1 MLSILFILVGLA
13 LLLQLKNK
21 LLAFLF
27 IISAEFYFPA
37 YDLRELVFV
46 QNLFVS
52 GIVSDYT
59 YYLIF
64 GLFIW
69 LSIIIILVIDNQIE
83 SNIIR
88 RNNFITQY
96 TYFESRLILAFY
108 VLSLLSI
115 SAFLINFSRVDFSYS
130 MLVLNPREYE
140 YTFGSSIFWNYL
152 YFLNIPAICSY
163 IFIRV
168 KYNRLN
174 SKINLVLVFI
184 LLIVSFFHGIKFTVF
199 DTFIFP
205 VFFYY
210 YVSLKP
216 IKFKNIFLISLV
228 LFAFYLSFSY
238 LVRGSGGSPI
248 EQLISY
254 VLPNYYNLAYSI
266 QENKLQWSG
275 LSLFLPDKIPDIF
288 SQLYKYGPTG
298 FALNEKFNM
307 QTAYSNYYSFANM
320 FGPLIFL
327 SIVTFVRFLFRN
339 KFRKGIFQAFLLAY
353 IDYCF
358 LFVFF
363 FHAFNKTKYVY
374 YLAILFFIHIL
385 TKKHKKLAI

>member
-1 MLSILFILVGLA
+1 MLSLLFIVVGIVLF
-13 LLLQLKNK
+13 LQLKNK

-27 IISAEFYFPA
+27 IVSAEFYFPA
-37 YDLRELVFV
+37 YDLRNLDFT

-64 GLFIW
+64 GLVIW
-69 LSIIIILVIDNQIE
+69 LSIIVILLIDNQIE
-83 SNIIR
+83 SNIV
-88 RNNFITQY
+88 RNTNFVIQY
-96 TYFESRLILAFY
+96 SYFENRLILVFY
-108 VLSLLSI
+108 LLSFLSI

-130 MLVLNPREYE
+130 FLVLNPREYE
-140 YTFGSSIFWNYL
+140 YTFGSSTFWNYL

-168 KYNRLN
+168 KFNRLK
-174 SKINLVLVFI
+174 SKINIVLVLILFI
-184 LLIVSFFHGIKFTVF
+184 ISFFHGIKFTVF

-210 YVSLKP
+210 YSSLKP
-216 IKFKNIFLISLV
+216 LKFKNILLISFV
-228 LFAFYLSFSY
+228 LFVFYLSFSY
-238 LVRGSGGSPI
+238 LVRGSGGSPF

-254 VLPNYYNLAYSI
+254 IVPNYYNLAYSI
-266 QENKLQWSG
+266 QENKIQWSG

-288 SQLYKYGPTG
+288 AQFYDYGPIG

-327 SIVTFVRFLFRN
+327 SLVAFIRLLFRN

-353 IDYCF
+353 IDYCL

-363 FHAFNKTKYVY
+363 FHAFIKTKYIY
-374 YLAILFFIHIL
+374 YLAVLFFIHIITRKRKSL
-385 TKKHKKLAI
+385 EI